1 MKSPKH
7 RIPLIALACAC
18 AFAGGLAASHLAGA
32 AGPSARYSPYKKLNV
47 FTRVLSYIEN
57 NYVEDVDQ
65 EKLVYGAIEGMV
77 SRLDPH
83 SEFMDPERYKAM
95 KSETSGEFSGVGIQV
110 EKKQND
116 RDLVVIAPIE
126 GTPAA
131 RAGLQ
136 TGDHIVKIDDNSTDD
151 LSIDDAVRLMQGPR
165 GSHVRLTVNRKGW
178 PQPKEF
184 NLVRD
189 LIRIISVKGQ
199 MLEPGLAWV
208 RVTQFQDRTDQLLR
222 EELDRLEEQS
232 PGGHLRGL
240 VLDLRDNPGGLLDQ
254 AVRVADEFIDSGLIV
269 KTVGKGGR
277 VIDEEKAH
285 ARGTRTGFPIICL
298 INGGSASASEIVAG
312 ALQDHQRALL
322 MGTQSFGKGS
332 VQTVIELDDGSGLKL
347 TIARYLTPSGR
358 SIQERGITPDV
369 WVEQLKPEQIRA
381 AVADPDRHVQREQ
394 ELPRHLKGEA
404 GGAGGKSAA
413 AGGGGAGAGAGSSAA
428 LAADFQLRTAVDY
441 LRAWHNFQA
450 QHEGGRSA
458 AR

>member
-1 MKSPKH
+1 
-7 RIPLIALACAC
+7 
-18 AFAGGLAASHLAGA
+18 
-32 AGPSARYSPYKKLNV
+32 
-47 FTRVLSYIEN
+47 VLSYIEN

-65 EKLVYGAIEGMV
+65 EKLVYGAIEGMI

-95 KSETSGEFSGVGIQV
+95 KGETSGEFSGIGIQV
-110 EKKQND
+110 EKKQNAG
-116 RDLVVIAPIE
+116 DLVVIAPIE